1 MRAEENLFHKC
12 PDRSLQ
18 TDKSS
23 SRINSKQIAA
33 FTLHSENEAVGEF
46 EEFLSLF
53 LSSVD
58 SRVLAGR
65 LRLVQT
71 QCWCPQ
77 GRWLPSPS
85 GVRG

>member
-58 SRVLAGR
+58 SRVLAGGALGW
-65 LRLVQT
+65 LRGTDPVLV
-71 QCWCPQ
+71 
-77 GRWLPSPS
+77 SP
-85 GVRG
+85 GTLAAEP

>member
-1 MRAEENLFHKC
+1 M
-12 PDRSLQ
+12 Q

-46 EEFLSLF
+46 EEFLSLS

-77 GRWLPSPS
+77 GSWLRVEVYVWLSF
-85 GVRG
+85 V